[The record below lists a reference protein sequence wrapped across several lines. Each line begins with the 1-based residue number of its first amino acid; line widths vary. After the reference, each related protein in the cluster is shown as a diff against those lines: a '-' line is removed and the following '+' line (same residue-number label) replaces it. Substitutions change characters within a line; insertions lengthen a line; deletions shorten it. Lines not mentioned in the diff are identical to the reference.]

1 MEPKVFKAE
10 PIHVFGEEFC
20 IDPDRLRRQMAI
32 KYGRGNFLIK
42 VRPVILGAGIMT
54 RREQLR
60 CCVLQVFVR
69 QGVDIKEFTLVRG
82 NIVYFLP
89 LLTSG

>member
-1 MEPKVFKAE
+1 MEPKVFKDE

-20 IDPDRLRRQMAI
+20 IDPHRLRRRMAI

-42 VRPVILGAGIMT
+42 VRPVILGSGFMT

-60 CCVLQVFVR
+60 CCVLHVFVR
-69 QGVDIKEFTLVRG
+69 QGVDIKEFTLVRD

-89 LLTSG
+89 LLISG